1 VPACE
6 LGQGELWGFDIV
18 PSVHFGQSQ
27 ALGGAHCW
35 MPFEGRVYVL
45 CSRSQ
50 DRLNVLSPVGP
61 VLALLRRA
69 FSGSES
75 ARRGGGDPELSPVG
89 PALAWLRRAF
99 SGLESARRGG
109 GTQSGPAR
117 LRLWQR
123 GGDSG
128 WPGPPLAQPR
138 GGGGIQVGP
147 ARLWYSPEEGGY
159 FRLAQPASGT
169 AQRVA

>member
-75 ARRGGGDPELSPVG
+75 ARRGGGG
-89 PALAWLRRAF
+89 PRVAQPA
-99 SGLESARRGG
+99 SGSGRGG
-109 GTQSGPAR
+109 GTQG
-117 LRLWQR
+117 
-123 GGDSG
+123 
-128 WPGPPLAQPR
+128 
-138 GGGGIQVGP
+138 GP
-147 ARLWYSPEEGGY
+147 ARLWCSPEG
-159 FRLAQPASGT
+159 A
-169 AQRVA
+169 